1 MTTFTCQRI
10 KNAENFQQQLLE
22 QQNNFLNKEWVLMRN
37 ISFRAKKDMLKG
49 KLRRVGLGGVNL
61 VPFQQKVKEC
71 SYNCWLNLISIHYLN
86 VYAIHIYRYAHAD
99 SK

>member
-37 ISFRAKKDMLKG
+37 ISFKG
-49 KLRRVGLGGVNL
+49 
-61 VPFQQKVKEC
+61 QKG
-71 SYNCWLNLISIHYLN
+71 N
-86 VYAIHIYRYAHAD
+86 VERQTEASGSGR
-99 SK
+99 SQPSSLPTKG